1 MRFGHFFI
9 DRPIFAAVVSIVTVV
24 IGLVALVQLPIAQ
37 YPSIA
42 PPTVVITAL
51 YPGANAET
59 ISETVAAPIEQQV
72 NGVEGMIYMT
82 SQATSDGTLNITVT
96 FEIGTDLDIAQVQ
109 VQNRVNAAEPRLP
122 EEVRRLGITVNK
134 SSNDFLMVVNL
145 YSPDQSLDEL
155 YVSTYVYLNIRDR
168 LARLEGVGDMF
179 VFGARELSLRVWL
192 DPLRL
197 ASYSLTPGEVITAL
211 QEQNVQVSGGA
222 LGQPPAPQG
231 TDFQVMVT
239 TQGRFRTAEQFRD
252 VIIKSSEGRLLR
264 LKDVARVEFGAQTYS
279 TNSYLNGQYA
289 VGIGINQR
297 PGSNALSA
305 AEIVLNE
312 MELLKKDFPKG
323 LDYAVV
329 YNPTEFVA
337 DSIEAVTE
345 TIWEAIALVVLVVL
359 IFLQSWRAAIIPILA
374 IPVSL
379 IGTFAVMAGFGYSIN
394 MLTLFGLILAIGI
407 VVDDAIVVVENVE
420 RNIEEGKS
428 PREAAHITMDE
439 VGVAVVAIALVLSA
453 VFVPTAF
460 IPGISG
466 QFYKQFALTIAAA
479 TIISAFNSL
488 TLSPAL
494 AALLLKPH
502 KDSKKKKNL
511 LRRGADEFNR
521 RFAWLSLKY
530 SHGVERVIG
539 HKLVSL
545 SVYGVLVL
553 LTLFVFGRVPQ
564 GFIPASDQSYAI
576 VAVQLPEGASLQ
588 RTDAVV
594 RKIIDISRKTD
605 GVANAIGIAGFSGA
619 TFTAASNAAAIF
631 TPFEPFDVRV
641 PKGRTANA
649 IIADLQAAVGG
660 IQEGMV
666 FVIGP
671 PSVQGLGTGSGFNM
685 QIQDRGGVGIRTLE
699 QAVNAITG
707 AAAAE
712 PTLMAVF
719 TTFNTGSPQIYVD
732 IDREKAQ
739 ILDVPIANI
748 FQALQVF
755 IGSAYV
761 NDFTAYGRSFQ
772 VNAQADAPYRVEASD
787 LTRIKVRST
796 AGALVPIGTLV
807 TIKDATG
814 PYTVNR
820 HNLYTSV
827 SVQGQ
832 GVPGVSSGAALDKME
847 EIAAHVLPP
856 GVGYEW
862 TELAYQER
870 NAGNPVF
877 IFALGVLFVFLV
889 LSAQYESWSLPFA
902 IILIVPLSVLAALLG
917 VMIRGQD
924 NNILTQIGFV
934 VLIGLAAKNAILI
947 VEFARQGEEEGK
959 TPAQAVVEACRQR
972 LRPILMTSLAFTF
985 GTIPLAIASGAGAEL
1000 RQAIGTAVVFGMV
1013 GVTALGLFLTPVF
1026 YVTIRWITDHFGW
1039 AHIRMIPAE
1048 LKAMPQRARGAAG
1061 RLKQLKPRSRK

>member
-9 DRPIFAAVVSIVTVV
+9 DRPIFAAVVSIITVV
-24 IGLVALVQLPIAQ
+24 IGFVALVNLPIAQ

-42 PPTVVITAL
+42 PPTVVIQAT

-59 ISETVAAPIEQQV
+59 IAETVAAPIEQQI

-82 SQATSDGTLNITVT
+82 SQATSDGVLQTTVT

-109 VQNRVNAAEPRLP
+109 VQNRVNQAEPRLP
-122 EEVRRLGITVNK
+122 EEVRRLGVRVNK

-145 YSPDQSLDEL
+145 YSPDQTLDEL
-155 YVSTYVYLNIRDR
+155 YISTYVYLNIRDR

-192 DPLRL
+192 DPLKL
-197 ASYSLTPGEVITAL
+197 ASYSLTPAEVVGAL

-222 LGQPPAPQG
+222 LGQPPAPAD

-239 TQGRFRTAEQFRD
+239 TQGRFRTPEQFKD
-252 VIIKSSEGRLLR
+252 VIIKSAEGRLLR
-264 LKDVARVEFGAQTYS
+264 LKDVARVEFGAQTYT

-289 VGIGINQR
+289 VGVGINQR
-297 PGSNALSA
+297 PGSNALAA
-305 AEIVLNE
+305 AEVVLNE

-359 IFLQSWRAAIIPILA
+359 IFLQSWRAAIIPIIA

-420 RNIEEGKS
+420 RNIAEGKT

-439 VGVAVVAIALVLSA
+439 VGVAVIAIALVLSA

-494 AALLLKPH
+494 AAM
-502 KDSKKKKNL
+502 L
-511 LRRGADEFNR
+511 LRPHAHGSKRSLIRRAADGFNK
-521 RFAWLSLKY
+521 RFDWLSLKY
-530 SHGVERVIG
+530 SHGVERVVG
-539 HKLVSL
+539 HKIIALGIYGALVA
-545 SVYGVLVL
+545 
-553 LTLFVFGRVPQ
+553 LTIFVFGRVPQ
-564 GFIPASDQSYAI
+564 GFIPQSDQSYAI

-594 RKIIDISRKTD
+594 RKIIEISRKTD

-631 TPFEPFDVRV
+631 TPFEPFQTRV
-641 PKGRTANA
+641 PKHRDATS
-649 IIADLQAAVGG
+649 IIADLQAGVSG
-660 IQEGMV
+660 IEDA
-666 FVIGP
+666 FVIVIAP
-671 PSVQGLGTGSGFNM
+671 PSVQGLGTGGGFNM
-685 QIQDRGGVGIRTLE
+685 QIQDRGGVGIRALE
-699 QAVNAITG
+699 QAVTEVTT
-707 AAAAE
+707 AAATE
-712 PTLMAVF
+712 PTLMGVF
-719 TTFNTGSPQIYVD
+719 TTFNTRSPQIYVD

-739 ILDVPIANI
+739 LLGVPVGNI

-772 VNAQADAPYRVEASD
+772 VNAQADAPYRIESAD
-787 LTRIKVRST
+787 LTRIKVRSS
-796 AGALVPIGTLV
+796 AGALVPLGTLV
-807 TIKDATG
+807 KISDATG

-820 HNLYTSV
+820 HNLYTAV

-832 GVPGVSSGAALDKME
+832 GVPGVSSSTALAKME
-847 EIAAHVLPP
+847 EIAARVLPP

-870 NAGNPVF
+870 NAGNPIY
-877 IFALGVLFVFLV
+877 IFMLGVLFVFLV
-889 LSAQYESWSLPFA
+889 LAAQYESWSLPFS
-902 IILIVPLSVLAALLG
+902 IILIVPLSILAALFG
-917 VMIRGQD
+917 VMLRGQD

-934 VLIGLAAKNAILI
+934 VLVGLAAKNAILI
-947 VEFARQGEEEGK
+947 VEFARQNEEEGK
-959 TPAQAVVEACRQR
+959 TTVEAVIEACRQR
-972 LRPILMTSLAFTF
+972 LRPILMTSLAFTL
-985 GTIPLAIASGAGAEL
+985 GTVPLAIASGAGAEL
-1000 RQAIGTAVVFGMV
+1000 RQAIGTAVVFGMI
-1013 GVTALGLFLTPVF
+1013 GVTVLGLFLTPVF
-1026 YVTIRWITDHFGW
+1026 YVVVRWTTENFGSY
-1039 AHIRMIPAE
+1039 ILPR
-1048 LKAMPQRARGAAG
+1048 LVSLGRGGARDIAAFARKPKG
-1061 RLKQLKPRSRK
+1061 RQKR